1 MGETTSIC
9 QSELVICA
17 TQLRNYNAENAL
29 VQRDVLN
36 ILRAA
41 RTQLKT
47 TTMDTPFQRLNVRA
61 NKMKTNEEGT
71 FYKKM

>member
-1 MGETTSIC
+1 
-9 QSELVICA
+9 
-17 TQLRNYNAENAL
+17 
-29 VQRDVLN
+29 VLN

>member
-1 MGETTSIC
+1 
-9 QSELVICA
+9 
-17 TQLRNYNAENAL
+17 
-29 VQRDVLN
+29 VLN

-71 FYKKM
+71 FYKKNVITFYDYVNYFISFEKLSNSFI